1 MRSDLA
7 DEVLPLIRSSG
18 DLHRYRAANEHGS
31 QMHEAVDILEE
42 AVGVEDASVVHDVC
56 QRALMSSL
64 RIIMRADD
72 SSGIIGDACQ
82 RLIALHPVTATA
94 AKVPVARL
102 VAWMIKFQFD
112 EECDFFTLDPVAYA
126 PVLREA
132 GIARYRA
139 ELARRQSDLA
149 GCAQARDGY
158 SHERFVL
165 EHNARRL
172 AVLDRDVEAIIATH
186 ARDGSVSAWALE
198 TAEAFVEIADVERA
212 IDWARRAALMPPEHQ
227 AVRAGRLWRDLL
239 AEHHPGE
246 VLPSSLELF
255 ERWPTQS
262 TAAQVHA
269 AAGDRWPGLQ
279 QQVVGRLM
287 GRPWEAVAFLLRQLA
302 DVDSAWQV
310 ADEHADLMGAGLWGE
325 LADARGLSHPDEAVP
340 VLVRLADDE
349 LRETGARYYRV
360 AANLLVRARRFAVAA
375 GQGDDFDA
383 VIRELREVHRR
394 RPRLQQE
401 FDRAGLAR

>member
-72 SSGIIGDACQ
+72 SAGIIGDACQ

-102 VAWMIKFQFD
+102 VAWMMKFQFD

-126 PVLREA
+126 PVLGEA

-139 ELARRQSDLA
+139 ELARRHSDLA
-149 GCAQARDGY
+149 RCARARDGY

-172 AVLDRDVEAIIATH
+172 AVLDRDAEAIIATH

-198 TAEAFVEIADVERA
+198 TAEAFVEIADVEQA
-212 IDWARRAALMPPEHQ
+212 IDWARRAAFTPPEHQ
-227 AVRAGRLWRDLL
+227 ALRAGRLWRDLL
-239 AEHHPGE
+239 AEHHPSE

-255 ERWPTQS
+255 ERWPNQS

-279 QQVVGRLM
+279 QQVVGRLK
-287 GRPWEAVAFLLRQLA
+287 GRPREAVAFLLRQLA

-310 ADEHADLMGAGLWGE
+310 AHEHADLVGAGLWGE
-325 LADARGLSHPDEAVP
+325 LAEARGLSHPDEAVP
-340 VLVRLADDE
+340 VLVRLANDE
-349 LRETGARYYRV
+349 LRETGAQYYRV
-360 AANLLVRARRFAVAA
+360 AASLLVRARRFAVAA

-383 VIRELREVHRR
+383 IVREMREVHRR